1 MFELFVT
8 AFVMLFLVID
18 PIGLLPI
25 FISLTHGNNKN
36 RLKIGLRACSVAL
49 GILLLFGLLGEN
61 LLNFITTCAKVEHPK
76 PNEATRCSWP
86 VN

>member
-36 RLKIGLRACSVAL
+36 RLNCLSSLK
-49 GILLLFGLLGEN
+49 EYTQHTN
-61 LLNFITTCAKVEHPK
+61 K
-76 PNEATRCSWP
+76 
-86 VN
+86 

>member
-25 FISLTHGNNKN
+25 FISLTLGNETMSIKH
-36 RLKIGLRACSVAL
+36 KI
-49 GILLLFGLLGEN
+49 
-61 LLNFITTCAKVEHPK
+61 K
-76 PNEATRCSWP
+76 TRTEFFKH
-86 VN
+86 VIVI

>member
-25 FISLTHGNNKN
+25 FISLTLGNNKN
-36 RLKIGLRACSVAL
+36 RLKIAL
-49 GILLLFGLLGEN
+49 QMQLQI
-61 LLNFITTCAKVEHPK
+61 IKK
-76 PNEATRCSWP
+76 I
-86 VN
+86 

>member
-25 FISLTHGNNKN
+25 FISLTLGNNKN
-36 RLKIGLRACSVAL
+36 RLKIG
-49 GILLLFGLLGEN
+49 
-61 LLNFITTCAKVEHPK
+61 
-76 PNEATRCSWP
+76 
-86 VN
+86 